1 MAFALMRLLITR
13 PAEDARE
20 LSQKLEAMGHAV
32 VAAPLLKILYA
43 DGPQISL
50 DGVQA
55 ILATSANGVR
65 AIARRTHRRDVPLF
79 AVGPQTE
86 AEAHELGFTDIRN
99 AQGDGATLARAT
111 VQWARPE
118 DGVLLHAAG
127 AEAPKLL
134 VEALEKS
141 GFTVR
146 REVLYEARAAASLP
160 DTAAAALKSDALDAT
175 MHFSSRSAAI
185 FSECARIDALAPHC
199 KRLTALCISE
209 ASARALSPLHFRE
222 IRVAKAPN
230 QEALLAL
237 L

>member
-1 MAFALMRLLITR
+1 MRILITR

-20 LSQKLEAMGHAV
+20 LSLKLEAMGHQIV
-32 VAAPLLKILYA
+32 TAPLLKILYA
-43 DGPQISL
+43 DGPEISL

-65 AIARRTHRRDVPLF
+65 AVAKRTARRDVPVF

-86 AEAHELGFTDIRN
+86 AEARADGFTHIRS
-99 AQGDGATLARAT
+99 ADGDGMALARAT
-111 VQWARPE
+111 TTWAKPE
-118 DGVLLHAAG
+118 SGVLLHAAG

-134 VEALEKS
+134 ANELSKS

-160 DTAAAALKSDALDAT
+160 DSAADALKSDALDAV
-175 MHFSSRSAAI
+175 MHFSPRAAAT
-185 FSECARIDALAPHC
+185 FSDCVRAGHLGGHC
-199 KRLTALCISE
+199 KRLICLCISE
-209 ASARALSPLHFRE
+209 ATAKALSPLHFRE
-222 IRVAKAPN
+222 MRIAKRPN
-230 QEALLAL
+230 QQALLEL

>member
-1 MAFALMRLLITR
+1 MADALMRILITR

-20 LSQKLEAMGHAV
+20 LSHKLEAMGHRIV
-32 VAAPLLKILYA
+32 TTPLLKILYA
-43 DGPQISL
+43 DGPEISL

-65 AIARRTHRRDVPLF
+65 AVAKRTTRRDVPVF

-86 AEAHELGFTDIRN
+86 AEAR
-99 AQGDGATLARAT
+99 GDGFANVRSADGDGMALARAT
-111 VQWARPE
+111 MMWAKPE
-118 DGVLLHAAG
+118 NGILLHAAG

-134 VEALEKS
+134 VNELTEN

-160 DTAAAALKSDALDAT
+160 DAAAEALKADTLDAV
-175 MHFSSRSAAI
+175 MHFSPRAAAI
-185 FSECARIDALAPHC
+185 FSDCVRAERLAGHC
-199 KRLTALCISE
+199 KRLICLCISE
-209 ASARALSPLHFRE
+209 ATAKALSPLHFRE
-222 IRVAKAPN
+222 MRVARRPN
-230 QEALLAL
+230 QQALLEL

>member
-1 MAFALMRLLITR
+1 MRILITR

-32 VAAPLLKILYA
+32 ITAPLLKILYA
-43 DGPQISL
+43 DGPEISL

-55 ILATSANGVR
+55 VLATSANGVR
-65 AIARRTHRRDVPLF
+65 AIARRTARRDVPLF

-86 AEAHELGFTDIRN
+86 SEAREAGFAHLRN
-99 AQGDGATLARAT
+99 ADGDAMALARAT
-111 VQWARPE
+111 AQWARPE
-118 DGVLLHAAG
+118 NGALLHAAG

-134 VEALEKS
+134 AQALEKQ

-160 DTAAAALKSDALDAT
+160 DSAAEALRGDMLDAV
-175 MHFSSRSAAI
+175 MHFSPRVAAT
-185 FSECARIDALAPHC
+185 FSDCVMAGGLAGHC
-199 KRLTALCISE
+199 KRLIAICISE
-209 ASARALSPLHFRE
+209 ATAKALSPLHFRE
-222 IRVAKAPN
+222 MRIAKRPN
-230 QEALLAL
+230 QQALLEL

>member
-1 MAFALMRLLITR
+1 MRILITR

-20 LSQKLEAMGHAV
+20 LSQTLEAMGHDVIAT
-32 VAAPLLKILYA
+32 PLLKILYA
-43 DGPQISL
+43 DGPAISL

-65 AIARRTHRRDVPLF
+65 AIARRTERRDVPLF

-86 AEAHELGFTDIRN
+86 AEALEQGFETIKN
-99 AQGDGATLARAT
+99 AHGDSTALARAT
-111 VQWARPE
+111 AQWAKPT
-118 DGVLLHAAG
+118 DGALLHAAG

-134 VEALEKS
+134 AEALENS

-160 DTAAAALKSDALDAT
+160 EAAADALKSDALDAI
-175 MHFSSRSAAI
+175 MHFSSRSASI
-185 FSECARIDALAPHC
+185 FSECARLDALGGHC
-199 KRLTALCISE
+199 KRIVALCISE
-209 ASARALSPLHFRE
+209 ATARALSPLHFRE
-222 IRVAKAPN
+222 IRIAKQPN
-230 QEALLAL
+230 QHALLAL